1 MQFPCTAARNAV
13 TLALSEDAAAHDVT
27 TRWSVGPRQWA
38 TAVIVT
44 RQPGVA
50 AGVPLAAEVY
60 ARIGGETQIDESV
73 PDGTRLEAGDV
84 LARISGP
91 AHQLITGERTVLNFL
106 QRLCGIATL
115 TDRYVAGVRDLPV
128 RVLDTRKTAPG
139 LRLLDKY
146 AVSAGGGH
154 NHRLDLGAMVLL
166 KENHIAA
173 AGGVTAAL
181 DNVRQNMASE
191 GKTMAIEVEVATI
204 PQAREALQAE
214 PSWIMLDNM
223 TVPQTGRSRPSCR
236 RNWRRLRRQAGGPG
250 QHHLGRLG
258 AVAETGVQAVSVSAA
273 TQAPADLDRACFEH
287 HPILERPSRQPRSNR
302 RLPASQL
309 RRDCTIRHSGGA
321 CDGRPQGRSRPARAP
336 DHPGDPPSGTVE
348 LELRIRS
355 HNYSTNTGGSVPKG
369 YWVSVYRTIADPG
382 SCCLQQ
388 AGRSGRRCRGRADP
402 PAAAGSSHTTLE
414 SPSAPS

>member
-13 TLALSEDAAAHDVT
+13 TLALSEDAAADDVT

-154 NHRLDLGAMVLL
+154 NHRLDPGAMVLL

-191 GKTMAIEVEVATI
+191 GKTMAVEVEVATI
-204 PQAREALQAE
+204 PQAREALLAE

-223 TVPQTGRSRPSCR
+223 PVPQLAEAVD
-236 RNWRRLRRQAGGPG
+236 LRRELAADSGV
-250 QHHLGRLG
+250 RLEASG
-258 AVAETGVQAVSVSAA
+258 TITLDNLRAVAETGVDAISVGSL
-273 TQAPADLDRACFEH
+273 THSAPAMDLSMLLS
-287 HPILERPSRQPRSNR
+287 ITRS
-302 RLPASQL
+302 
-309 RRDCTIRHSGGA
+309 
-321 CDGRPQGRSRPARAP
+321 
-336 DHPGDPPSGTVE
+336 
-348 LELRIRS
+348 
-355 HNYSTNTGGSVPKG
+355 
-369 YWVSVYRTIADPG
+369 
-382 SCCLQQ
+382 
-388 AGRSGRRCRGRADP
+388 
-402 PAAAGSSHTTLE
+402 
-414 SPSAPS
+414 

>member
-13 TLALSEDAAAHDVT
+13 TLALSEDAAADDVT

-173 AGGVTAAL
+173 AGGITAAL

-191 GKTMAIEVEVATI
+191 GKTMAVEVEVATV
-204 PQAREALQAE
+204 PQAREALLAE

-223 TVPQTGRSRPSCR
+223 PVPQLAEAVD
-236 RNWRRLRRQAGGPG
+236 LRRELAADSGV
-250 QHHLGRLG
+250 RLEASG
-258 AVAETGVQAVSVSAA
+258 TITLDNLRAVAETGVDAISVGSL
-273 TQAPADLDRACFEH
+273 THSAPAMDLSMLLS
-287 HPILERPSRQPRSNR
+287 ITRS
-302 RLPASQL
+302 
-309 RRDCTIRHSGGA
+309 
-321 CDGRPQGRSRPARAP
+321 
-336 DHPGDPPSGTVE
+336 
-348 LELRIRS
+348 
-355 HNYSTNTGGSVPKG
+355 
-369 YWVSVYRTIADPG
+369 
-382 SCCLQQ
+382 
-388 AGRSGRRCRGRADP
+388 
-402 PAAAGSSHTTLE
+402 
-414 SPSAPS
+414 

>member
-1 MQFPCTAARNAV
+1 MPFPCTAARNAV
-13 TLALSEDAAAHDVT
+13 TLALSEDAAADDVT

-191 GKTMAIEVEVATI
+191 GKTMAVEVEVATI
-204 PQAREALQAE
+204 PQAREALLAE

-223 TVPQTGRSRPSCR
+223 PVPQLAEAVD
-236 RNWRRLRRQAGGPG
+236 LRRELAADSGV
-250 QHHLGRLG
+250 RLEASG
-258 AVAETGVQAVSVSAA
+258 TITLDNLRAVAETGVDAISVGSL
-273 TQAPADLDRACFEH
+273 THSAPAMDLSMLLS
-287 HPILERPSRQPRSNR
+287 ITRS
-302 RLPASQL
+302 
-309 RRDCTIRHSGGA
+309 
-321 CDGRPQGRSRPARAP
+321 
-336 DHPGDPPSGTVE
+336 
-348 LELRIRS
+348 
-355 HNYSTNTGGSVPKG
+355 
-369 YWVSVYRTIADPG
+369 
-382 SCCLQQ
+382 
-388 AGRSGRRCRGRADP
+388 
-402 PAAAGSSHTTLE
+402 
-414 SPSAPS
+414 